1 MKQGDELPTPE
12 EQRKRVERELAEIE
26 RSAAFVRSPVM
37 RRLLRFIVRESE
49 AGRGP
54 LIKSY
59 TVAVDG
65 LGRSE
70 DFDAQQD
77 SYPRV
82 QIGRLRKALESYYR
96 QHQTATGLRF
106 DLRPGSYEIHFV
118 EADSPVGAKTGRGEW
133 VGSVRRK
140 LAGVRTCH
148 AAGTLVI
155 IPALAVI
162 AVIAIGAAQ
171 GWLSPWGREKIG
183 RAHVRTP
190 VTNAHIVCRF

>member
-65 LGRSE
+65 FGRSE
-70 DFDAQQD
+70 AFDAQQD
-77 SYPRV
+77 SSSRV
-82 QIGRLRKALESYYR
+82 QIGRLRKSLESYYR
-96 QHQTATGLRF
+96 
-106 DLRPGSYEIHFV
+106 D
-118 EADSPVGAKTGRGEW
+118 
-133 VGSVRRK
+133 RK
-140 LAGVRTCH
+140 STRLNSSH
-148 AAGTLVI
+148 
-155 IPALAVI
+155 
-162 AVIAIGAAQ
+162 
-171 GWLSPWGREKIG
+171 
-183 RAHVRTP
+183 
-190 VTNAHIVCRF
+190 

>member
-70 DFDAQQD
+70 DLDDQHA

-82 QIGRLRKALESYYR
+82 KTGRLRKERASNYR
-96 QHQTATGLRF
+96 QHHTATRCSF
-106 DLRPGSYEIHFV
+106 
-118 EADSPVGAKTGRGEW
+118 K
-133 VGSVRRK
+133 
-140 LAGVRTCH
+140 
-148 AAGTLVI
+148 
-155 IPALAVI
+155 
-162 AVIAIGAAQ
+162 
-171 GWLSPWGREKIG
+171 LSPD
-183 RAHVRTP
+183 
-190 VTNAHIVCRF
+190 

>member
-65 LGRSE
+65 LGPSE
-70 DFDAQQD
+70 DFDAPQATH
-77 SYPRV
+77 PRV
-82 QIGRLRKALESYYR
+82 KLGRLRQALESLFR
-96 QHQTATGLRF
+96 PTPTATRLRVY
-106 DLRPGSYEIHFV
+106 LRPDNHTIHF
-118 EADSPVGAKTGRGEW
+118 
-133 VGSVRRK
+133 
-140 LAGVRTCH
+140 
-148 AAGTLVI
+148 
-155 IPALAVI
+155 
-162 AVIAIGAAQ
+162 
-171 GWLSPWGREKIG
+171 
-183 RAHVRTP
+183 
-190 VTNAHIVCRF
+190 

>member
-54 LIKSY
+54 LINSY

-96 QHQTATGLRF
+96 QHPTATGLRF
-106 DLRPGSYEIHFV
+106 DLRPGQI
-118 EADSPVGAKTGRGEW
+118 
-133 VGSVRRK
+133 GS
-140 LAGVRTCH
+140 
-148 AAGTLVI
+148 
-155 IPALAVI
+155 
-162 AVIAIGAAQ
+162 
-171 GWLSPWGREKIG
+171 
-183 RAHVRTP
+183 AHVRPP
-190 VTNAHIVCRF
+190 VNN